1 MLKEDTTAGNKKIF
15 SIKNI
20 IKKLL
25 PIKQWSDTKNT
36 TMAIKL
42 KPAGKLLIIA
52 AVVTA
57 GIVSVR
63 WYQNRPKDVNQSVD
77 LGKVTLPDAPDASL
91 SSNAVLLPLPT
102 SEKAVNG
109 GTQINWQRMAWNSQ
123 FSGMYANGGV
133 RTTKGSLFDKA
144 HLDITYTRQDDCNR
158 QMADLVKFANDY
170 KSNPNTPG
178 VLITFMGDGMPAFMT
193 SLSKELEPLGPEYQP
208 VIIPVAHGKS
218 FGEDQVMGP
227 QSWKQDPHNAIG
239 KCVAGV
245 LRDGDINI
253 LLKWA
258 GDNGLKVN
266 PDETTYDA
274 EAINIIAANDFLDAP
289 NKYIAGYTEKR
300 KVVMKGKTTGRDTTV
315 GVDAVATWT
324 PGDVNVSTKKGGL
337 VTIANTKQYAS
348 QMPNQTIAIRKWAN
362 DHRTDIENMIIALAQ
377 AGDQV
382 RSYNEAKE
390 FAAKVSAEVYQEKDA
405 AYWLKYYNGSVEKD
419 ITGLQVNL
427 GGSTVFNLSDMA
439 NTFGLG
445 ADKVD
450 RYKAV
455 YNTFGNLMVQLYPS
469 LMPTFMPY
477 EKAVDKSFLLSVISN
492 HPELM
497 EGKAIQTNYA
507 DQITS
512 AVSSKS
518 YSIEFETGSA
528 NIKAAS
534 YKLLDQIFES
544 AVVAEGLKIGV
555 YGHTDNSGSDAVNIP
570 LSEKRADAVKAYLQK
585 KGLAENRMEAK
596 GFGSTKPIADNS
608 SEAGKSKNRRVEIV
622 LGE

>member
-1 MLKEDTTAGNKKIF
+1 
-15 SIKNI
+15 
-20 IKKLL
+20 
-25 PIKQWSDTKNT
+25 
-36 TMAIKL
+36 MAIKL

-57 GIVSVR
+57 GIASVR
-63 WYQNRPKDVNQSVD
+63 WYQNRPKEVNHSIDV
-77 LGKVTLPDAPDASL
+77 GKVTLPDAADASL
-91 SSNAVLLPLPT
+91 SSNAVLLPLPA
-102 SEKAVNG
+102 SEKSVNG
-109 GTQINWQRMAWNSQ
+109 GTQINWERMAWNSQ

-178 VLITFMGDGMPAFMT
+178 VLITFMGDGMPAFMS
-193 SLSKELEPLGPEYQP
+193 SLSKELEPLGAEYQP
-208 VIIPVAHGKS
+208 VIIPVSHGKS
-218 FGEDQVMGP
+218 YGEDQVMGP
-227 QSWKQDPHNAIG
+227 LTWKQDPHNAIG

-300 KVVMKGKTTGRDTTV
+300 KMVMKGKTTGRDTTV

-324 PGDVNVSTKKGGL
+324 PGDVNVATKKGGL

-382 RSYNEAKE
+382 RSYNKAKE

-419 ITGLQVNL
+419 LQGLQVNL
-427 GGSTVFNLSDMA
+427 GGSAVFNLSDMA

-445 ADKVD
+445 ADRVD

-507 DQITS
+507 DQITL

-534 YKLLDQIFES
+534 YKLLDEIFQS

-555 YGHTDNSGSDAVNIP
+555 YGHTDNSGSEAVNIP
-570 LSEKRADAVKAYLQK
+570 LSEKRANSVKAYLQK
-585 KGLAENRMEAK
+585 KGLADNRVEAK
-596 GFGSTKPIADNS
+596 GFGSTKPIADND
-608 SEAGKSKNRRVEIV
+608 SETGKSKNRRVEIV

>member
-1 MLKEDTTAGNKKIF
+1 
-15 SIKNI
+15 
-20 IKKLL
+20 
-25 PIKQWSDTKNT
+25 
-36 TMAIKL
+36 MAIKL
-42 KPAGKLLIIA
+42 KPAGKLFIIA
-52 AVVTA
+52 AIVAA
-57 GIVSVR
+57 GIFSVR
-63 WYQNRPKDVNQSVD
+63 WYQSRPKEVGQSVE
-77 LGKVTLPDAPDASL
+77 LGKVTLPDAPEASL
-91 SSNAVLLPLPT
+91 SKNAVLLSIP
-102 SEKAVNG
+102 SEEKAVNG
-109 GTQINWQRMAWNSQ
+109 GTKIIWQRMAWNSQ

-133 RTTKGSLFDKA
+133 HTTKNSLFDKA
-144 HLDITYTRQDDCNR
+144 QLDVTYVRQDDCNR
-158 QMADLVKFANDY
+158 QMAELVKFASDF

-193 SLSKELEPLGPEYQP
+193 SLAKELEPLGAEYQP
-208 VIIPVAHGKS
+208 VIIPVSHGKS
-218 FGEDQVMGP
+218 FGEDQVMAP
-227 QSWKQDPHNAIG
+227 ASWKQDPRNAMG

-274 EAINIIAANDFLDAP
+274 TAINIIAANDFLDAP
-289 NKYIAGYTEKR
+289 NKYIAGYSEKR
-300 KVVMKGKTTGRDTTV
+300 KIVENGKTTGRDTTV
-315 GVDAVATWT
+315 GVDGVATWT
-324 PGDVNVSTKKGGL
+324 PGDVNIATKKGGL

-382 RSYNEAKE
+382 RSFNEAKT
-390 FAAKVSAEVYQEKDA
+390 FAAQVSAEVYQEKDA
-405 AYWLKYYNGSVEKD
+405 AYWLKYYNGVVEKD
-419 ITGLQVNL
+419 VQGQQVSL
-427 GGSTVFNLSDMA
+427 GGSTVFNLADMA

-445 ADKVD
+445 EDKVD

-455 YNTFGNLMVQLYPS
+455 YNTFGNLMVKMYPS
-469 LMPTFMPY
+469 LMPTFLPY
-477 EKAVDKSFLLSVISN
+477 EKAVDKSYLLSVISN
-492 HPELM
+492 HPELLQ
-497 EGKAIQTNYA
+497 GKAIQTTYA
-507 DQITS
+507 DEMTS

-528 NIKAAS
+528 NIKKAS
-534 YKLLDQIFES
+534 YKLLNEIFES

-555 YGHTDNSGSDAVNIP
+555 FGYTDNSGSDAVNTP
-570 LSEKRADAVKAYLQK
+570 LSEKRANAVKAYLQQ
-585 KGLAENRMEAK
+585 KGLQTNRIEAK
-596 GFGSTKPIADNS
+596 GFGSAKPIANND